1 MNINTILNNYK
12 TRKST
17 DDLKHV
23 RLIKNTEPT
32 GQVRF
37 EAVLEAQL
45 IQII

>member
-1 MNINTILNNYK
+1 MLNNYK

-17 DDLKHV
+17 DDLKDV
-23 RLIKNTEPT
+23 GLIKKNTEPT

-45 IQII
+45 IQIT